1 MRLLIIGGTGN
12 ISAEFAEAAIA
23 RGIEVFIL
31 TRGSR
36 APAGRASAI
45 IADANDPAAVA
56 SATRGMNF
64 DAVVDFLCFEPAR
77 ATEAINAF
85 LGRTGHYVFI
95 SSASVYEKPPRS
107 HVIDE
112 RTPLCNPFWQYA
124 RDKIACERLFMDAF
138 HDRGFPVTI
147 VRPSHTYGRSWIP
160 TAFVS
165 SDFTVAARML
175 EGKEIIVPGDGQ
187 SLWTL
192 THARDFAVGLVGLLG
207 RPEALGEAFT
217 IAGDDVHTW
226 EAIHRIVADALG
238 VEPRLVHVPS
248 EFIAAVDPGL
258 GERLLGDKMYSSL
271 FDCSKLRRL
280 VPEFRTTIPLA
291 HGVEESVA
299 WRLADPSRMTVSG
312 EMDGRIERILS
323 AWHRAMATTQAY
335 QRSV

>member
-12 ISAEFAEAAIA
+12 ISSEFAEAAIA
-23 RGIEVFIL
+23 QGIEVFIL

-36 APAGRASAI
+36 APASGAAAI
-45 IADANDPAAVA
+45 VADANDTAAVA
-56 SATRGMNF
+56 NATLGMNF
-64 DAVVDFLCFEPAR
+64 DVVVDFLCYEPAR

-112 RTPLCNPFWQYA
+112 RTPLSNPFWQYA

-175 EGKEIIVPGDGQ
+175 EGKELIVSGDGQ
-187 SLWTL
+187 ALWTL
-192 THARDFAVGLVGLLG
+192 THARDFAVGLIGLLG

-226 EAIHRIVADALG
+226 DAIHRILADALG
-238 VEPRLVHVPS
+238 VEPRIVHVPS
-248 EFIAAVDPGL
+248 EFIAAVDPAM
-258 GERLLGDKMYSSL
+258 GERLQGDKMYSSL
-271 FDCSKLRRL
+271 FDCSKLKRL
-280 VPEFRTTIPLA
+280 VPDFRTTIPLA
-291 HGVEESVA
+291 RGVEESVA
-299 WRLADPSRMTVSG
+299 WRLADPARMSVNG
-312 EMDGRIERILS
+312 DMDGRIERILS
-323 AWHRAMATTQAY
+323 AWYKAMSTTQTY